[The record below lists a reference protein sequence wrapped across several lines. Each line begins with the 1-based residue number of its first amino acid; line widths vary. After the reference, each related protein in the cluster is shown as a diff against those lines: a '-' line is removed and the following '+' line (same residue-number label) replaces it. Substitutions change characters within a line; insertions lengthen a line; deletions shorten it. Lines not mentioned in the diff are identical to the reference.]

1 MKKEFYIYCNEFLG
15 YLIDIRGYSLE
26 TVTTYKIAI
35 KQMIEFSAISQEN
48 GKVTIEITPFR
59 IEIVKN
65 SKKTVAKKLSAIR
78 SFVKFLENHK
88 NMKIEIRPNESI
100 KVPQTLPKPVDESYI
115 IEAIDGATLEEKT
128 ILYCLYGL
136 GLRISELSNLKL
148 ENINDGWAQ
157 VRGKGDKVRELP
169 IVLELS
175 TIIKEYINMYTPKIY
190 LFENNKIQQS
200 ASQLRYKVGKI
211 FASHGIKATPHQ
223 LRHSFATHLL
233 NNGARISD
241 VSELLGH
248 STMASTQIYTR
259 LGSAKKL
266 SEYMNAHPLAKM

>member
-1 MKKEFYIYCNEFLG
+1 MKKEFYLYCNEFLK
-15 YLIDIRGYSLE
+15 YLLEIRGYSPE
-26 TVTTYKIAI
+26 TATTYKIAI
-35 KQMIEFSAISQEN
+35 NQMIEFSIISQDDELI
-48 GKVTIEITPFR
+48 TIEITPLR
-59 IEIVKN
+59 IKIIKN

-88 NMKIEIRPNESI
+88 NMKIELRPNESI

-115 IEAIDGATLEEKT
+115 VEAIGGATLEEKT

-148 ENINDGWAQ
+148 VNINDGWVQ

-169 IVLELS
+169 IVPELVA
-175 TIIKEYINMYTPKIY
+175 IIKEYINMYAPKIY
-190 LFENNKIQQS
+190 LFENNNIQQS
-200 ASQLRYKVGKI
+200 ASRLRYKVGKI
-211 FASHGIKATPHQ
+211 FATHGIKATPHQ

-248 STMASTQIYTR
+248 STMAATQIYTR
-259 LGSAKKL
+259 LGTTKKL
-266 SEYMNAHPLAKM
+266 NEYMNAHPLVQK